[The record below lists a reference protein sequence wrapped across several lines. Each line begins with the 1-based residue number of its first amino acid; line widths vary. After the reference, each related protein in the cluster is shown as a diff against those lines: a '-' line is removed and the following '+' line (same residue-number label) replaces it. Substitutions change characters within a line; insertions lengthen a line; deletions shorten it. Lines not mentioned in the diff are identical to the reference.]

1 MTAAV
6 FADLWS
12 PSPLSPKPSAVP
24 WAPYSAPPA
33 APAPAVAAASPA
45 RAPQGDQHAIVPS
58 ARKPPLPSPLN
69 KRRTTRHSAV
79 DGPASP
85 TKGG

>member
-12 PSPLSPKPSAVP
+12 PSPYLLKPSAVP

-33 APAPAVAAASPA
+33 APTPAVAAASPA
-45 RAPQGDQHAIVPS
+45 RAL
-58 ARKPPLPSPLN
+58 RKGTNTRSCPLFAS
-69 KRRTTRHSAV
+69 RRCRRR
-79 DGPASP
+79 
-85 TKGG
+85 